1 MSVASA
7 LNLTREAVQ
16 AIIVEQWPGWAAR
29 LPALLRVDHPADLD
43 RWLRDADPAAADEP
57 ACPADPAAC
66 PADPVTVAEPA

>member
-1 MSVASA
+1 MSVATA

-43 RWLRDADPAAADEP
+43 R
-57 ACPADPAAC
+57 
-66 PADPVTVAEPA
+66 